1 MGGVEKLPGLVNS
14 GSRIRFAKRE
24 ARDHV
29 WRSLSNGWP
38 SQRDYDLMQKNG
50 CSDDFVSIFR
60 DDRLRSG
67 GLAATL
73 DGAGRELMRRSSG
86 SCLPALGGLFD
97 SPSFALFDTRRKNS
111 AGAPFTG
118 DDLPSHITALAHPSS
133 KDPAFAPADKPSV
146 CVRRRRSRLAVGI
159 PAPQTGTRT

>member
-1 MGGVEKLPGLVNS
+1 MARKLCDGAQTTRLTVASFSHLSLRSRLFQLRSVGFAPVEKLPALVNS

-38 SQRDYDLMQKNG
+38 SQRDYDLMQRNG

-73 DGAGRELMRRSSG
+73 DGAG
-86 SCLPALGGLFD
+86 
-97 SPSFALFDTRRKNS
+97 
-111 AGAPFTG
+111 
-118 DDLPSHITALAHPSS
+118 
-133 KDPAFAPADKPSV
+133 
-146 CVRRRRSRLAVGI
+146 
-159 PAPQTGTRT
+159 

>member
-1 MGGVEKLPGLVNS
+1 MGGPHNEITTSCKEIGAVTTLFRL
-14 GSRIRFAKRE
+14 
-24 ARDHV
+24 
-29 WRSLSNGWP
+29 
-38 SQRDYDLMQKNG
+38 
-50 CSDDFVSIFR
+50 FR

-111 AGAPFTG
+111 AGAP
-118 DDLPSHITALAHPSS
+118 LPEMTSPATSRRLPIQVPRTRPSLQPINKRLRS
-133 KDPAFAPADKPSV
+133 
-146 CVRRRRSRLAVGI
+146 RRRSRLAVGI
-159 PAPQTGTRT
+159 PAPQTGTRTCRANQRFFIRGA